1 MKKFKPLVWLVC
13 VLMVMSIFVVAACK
27 TEKDPG
33 GTPGVTDPKP
43 NPKPSIPE
51 PNKNGVVTADMWK
64 EGYPDIYA
72 SYEMNRS
79 NSDAGDYLV
88 QAPYLITNYS
98 GSGFAKDY
106 KEARGHPFTLQDASA
121 TERPHALAN
130 CLTCKSPEFNAFVNK
145 DGVGMYSKDFGE
157 IFALVTE
164 PVSCYSCHANTGD
177 ELVVIGGYLNDALG
191 SDKSKVA
198 AEMLACG
205 QCHNEYYFDPATK
218 AVTLPWTGLD
228 KMNPDDM
235 LAYYNSMSTPFVD
248 FVNPISGAGM
258 LKVQH
263 PELET
268 VMGSGSKIMAYMDFS
283 CSDCH
288 MGTAKNSAG
297 EEYVSHFFQSPLKNA
312 DMLANSCNT
321 LGCHTDI
328 VKQTGDLQKKVKERE
343 KEVGLKIASL
353 HEQIGAAVAAGSKTD
368 AELAELRSLVRD
380 AQWYWD
386 FVRVENSHGAHNST
400 FALELLSKAE
410 KLADQGLAKLK

>member
-1 MKKFKPLVWLVC
+1 MKKIKPLVWLVC
-13 VLMVMSIFVVAACK
+13 IFMVMSMLVVAACN
-27 TEKDPG
+27 TSNNPG
-33 GTPGVTDPKP
+33 TNNPGTTDPKP
-43 NPKPSIPE
+43 NPKPEVPE
-51 PNKNGVVTADMWK
+51 PNKNGIVTAEMWK
-64 EGYPDIYA
+64 DGYPDIYA
-72 SYEMNRS
+72 SYQMNKN
-79 NSDAGDYLV
+79 NSAAGDYLT
-88 QAPYLITNYS
+88 QAPYLVTNYN

-106 KEARGHPFTLQDASA
+106 KEARGHPYTLQDVSA
-121 TERPHALAN
+121 TERPHAAAN

-177 ELVVIGGYLNDALG
+177 ELVVIGEYLNIALG
-191 SDKSKVA
+191 SDKSKVE

-218 AVTLPWTGLD
+218 AVTLPWTGLN

-235 LAYYNSMSTPFVD
+235 LAYYNNIKFND

-268 VMGSGSKIMAYMDFS
+268 VMGSGSKIMANMGFS
-283 CSDCH
+283 CADCH

-297 EEYVSHFFQSPLKNA
+297 TEYVSHFFQSPLKNV
-312 DMLANSCNT
+312 DMVTNTCNRT
-321 LGCHTDI
+321 GCHTDI
-328 VKQTGDLQKKVKERE
+328 VKQAGDLQKKVKDRE
-343 KEVGLKIASL
+343 KAVGQKIASL
-353 HEQIGAAVAAGSKTD
+353 HDQIGAAAAAGNKTD

-400 FALELLSKAE
+400 LALELLDKAE